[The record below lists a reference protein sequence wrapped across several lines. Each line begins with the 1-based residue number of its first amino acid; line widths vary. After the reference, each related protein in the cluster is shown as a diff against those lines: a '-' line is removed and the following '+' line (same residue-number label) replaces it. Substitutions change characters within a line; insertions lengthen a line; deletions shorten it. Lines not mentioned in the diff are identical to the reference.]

1 MKIQFVLSF
10 LLSFYLLDC
19 LADSDREKSYIFSKI
34 DYQQGLSNSA
44 VISVFQDNT
53 GLMWFG
59 TYDGVNC
66 YDGKE
71 MEVYRADSVTGLTNN
86 VIYRITQGDGHHLW
100 IETDAGLNRF
110 STDFKKVV
118 KYFDVPEEYCVH
130 SNRKGNTWLVGYGWV
145 AYYNTR
151 LGRFCRVEC
160 PNLKIDNLVTKAFV
174 TDDGKL
180 WLFPV
185 SSVGQMSQF
194 SLDSFEGD
202 TLSSTLHP
210 LSITFHNKP
219 IHYIYYQNDVFC
231 FVDSDNDL
239 YMYDIS
245 RKSKIYIRNI
255 AGLIQKYGE
264 IKGVVPFY
272 EDIIIAFWT
281 NGLIRLKTS
290 HRYEEEIIDRNVR
303 VFDVYQDTRQ
313 GTLWVGSDGQGVI
326 MYAKKYSIATNLM
339 LNSLSPNLS
348 RQVRS
353 LMTDKYGGLWFGT
366 KGDGLL
372 HVPNYNN
379 NLDVLKASV
388 YFPDFSQSAVLY
400 EKGSKEFQVYSL
412 RQSHYMDGF
421 WVGTGD
427 NGLFYYSFVDNRLH
441 QVTDTLGHDNKNI
454 HSILEENDSTLYL
467 ATAGEGIKKIILNRE
482 DDRISIKREKFY
494 HFFHEG
500 QPITMF
506 FSMVAEGDSVL
517 WFGSRGKGVIRFN
530 RYTENYQVI
539 SLKALLNKSVDDV
552 LCMYRF
558 PDGRLYVGTTSGL
571 VGLNFQNGGVSAE
584 YLGREQGLLN
594 DMVHGILKDAND
606 FLWLGTNKGLVKYNP
621 TNQSFHTYYYTGGVQ
636 IGEFSDDAYY
646 KCPYT
651 GNLFFGGNDGLLYMG
666 QEMAIASEFYPDILL
681 RSLYVNGAKVH
692 LTDYLSAD
700 GKAILLDSKHVSLGI
715 KFVAPDY
722 VGGDDLE
729 YSYKLEG
736 YDAEWSPFSSITEAT
751 YNQIPAGNYNFRV
764 RYKKDVFG
772 TEYKQFSIPI
782 LIPFPWYQTS
792 WAYGVYTLLAFLV
805 MAGLAYLFKHR
816 SVNKHVEQK
825 ECLSEGSTIFQTYKK
840 AYQLCDQLR
849 ERCLS
854 DEERQCKS
862 DVLQGYMTELVSN
875 SDQLTADEKRQLLFQ
890 SIVSESCNSQE
901 GVDSVVNQMP
911 CRMDGQGEFVKKL
924 LLVLERNLDK
934 EDLGTSFIAEEMSMS
949 PRQFYRKFKEVSG
962 MSPSD
967 WIKNYR
973 MEKAAKL
980 LLNKDLS
987 IQDVIT
993 DVGIS
998 SRSYFYKE
1006 FVRKFGMTPKDYREK
1021 FQQQR

>member
-100 IETDAGLNRF
+100 IETDAGLNLF
-110 STDFKKVV
+110 STDFNKVV

-185 SSVGQMSQF
+185 SSVGQMNQF

-210 LSITFHNKP
+210 LSTTFHNKP

-441 QVTDTLGHDNKNI
+441 QVADTLGHDNKNI

-482 DDRISIKREKFY
+482 DDRISIKREKSY

-621 TNQSFHTYYYTGGVQ
+621 TNQSFHTYYYTCGVQ

-715 KFVAPDY
+715 KNFLLQYNSIPYLLRQILQHHPAIVRRAESRVLQSQAVSLPDSLQLKPLRRLPPLQPAP
-722 VGGDDLE
+722 
-729 YSYKLEG
+729 
-736 YDAEWSPFSSITEAT
+736 
-751 YNQIPAGNYNFRV
+751 V
-764 RYKKDVFG
+764 RYRVHK
-772 TEYKQFSIPI
+772 IPLRRNNRI
-782 LIPFPWYQTS
+782 HGRHRDIHRVPMLQRPHR
-792 WAYGVYTLLAFLV
+792 LLN
-805 MAGLAYLFKHR
+805 HP
-816 SVNKHVEQK
+816 
-825 ECLSEGSTIFQTYKK
+825 
-840 AYQLCDQLR
+840 
-849 ERCLS
+849 
-854 DEERQCKS
+854 
-862 DVLQGYMTELVSN
+862 
-875 SDQLTADEKRQLLFQ
+875 
-890 SIVSESCNSQE
+890 
-901 GVDSVVNQMP
+901 VVNQRAHRVMENQIDPPPP
-911 CRMDGQGEFVKKL
+911 CIRLNRSQARKITLAPPLQQLLHLPPTVLQHNLLHRRHIRRIHHHRNLVNQPVPLEHVNRMLNHSLACHLKKL
-924 LLVLERNLDK
+924 LGMAAVQTTANA
-934 EDLGTSFIAEEMSMS
+934 S
-949 PRQFYRKFKEVSG
+949 RQ
-962 MSPSD
+962 
-967 WIKNYR
+967 NY
-973 MEKAAKL
+973 
-980 LLNKDLS
+980 
-987 IQDVIT
+987 
-993 DVGIS
+993 
-998 SRSYFYKE
+998 SYIHYL
-1006 FVRKFGMTPKDYREK
+1006 
-1021 FQQQR
+1021 